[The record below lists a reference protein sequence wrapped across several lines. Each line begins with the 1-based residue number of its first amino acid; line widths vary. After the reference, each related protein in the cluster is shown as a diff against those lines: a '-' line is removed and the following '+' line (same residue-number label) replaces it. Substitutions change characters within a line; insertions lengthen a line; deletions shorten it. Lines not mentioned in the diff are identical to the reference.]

1 MRVEDLVKT
10 SDGSYT
16 LYSKKYNQAYHN
28 IKDGALSE
36 SLQKYVIPTFKF
48 FKKNNLNILDICFGL
63 GFNTFATIYY
73 VLKYDIDT
81 KINFFSP
88 ELDKNLI
95 NSLKNFKYPEEFSKI
110 KHIINKV
117 SNNLYYK
124 DNKFEITIKIIDA
137 RDFVKTLKNIDIVY
151 QDPFSVEVNSELWNY
166 EFFKNIKKVLNKNG
180 AILTYSVASN
190 VRYTLYKLG
199 FDIYEYKGEVR
210 ASTIA
215 TNKALLLKKIDLE
228 HKKKV
233 NPNLKIIK

>member
-1 MRVEDLVKT
+1 MELIKT
-10 SDGSYT
+10 NDGSYT

-28 IKDGALSE
+28 IKDGALNE

-48 FKKNNLNILDICFGL
+48 FKKYELNILDICFGL

-73 VLKYDIDT
+73 VLKNNIDI

-88 ELDKNLI
+88 ELDKDLI
-95 NSLKNFKYPEEFSKI
+95 KSLKEFKYPDEFSEI
-110 KHIINKV
+110 KHIINQI

-124 DNKFEITIKIIDA
+124 DDKFEITVKIIDA
-137 RDFVKTLKNIDIVY
+137 RDFVKSLNCIDIVY

-166 EFFKNIKKVLNKNG
+166 EFFKNIKKVLNKDG
-180 AILTYSVASN
+180 VILTYSVASN

-199 FDIYEYKGEVR
+199 FDIYEYKSEVR
-210 ASTIA
+210 TSTIA
-215 TNKALLLKKIDLE
+215 TNKTLPLKKIDLE

-233 NPNLKIIK
+233 NPNLKIIM